1 MEETGRTVIRNL
13 TPSTPPLH
21 RVIIIAPNDAVCLA
35 PLPAGQELP
44 AHYQYWN
51 FKSRCRN
58 MQFAAR
64 PASSCLGL
72 ALWWLSGALYAATF
86 GLVSFI
92 FVGLLFLLCCAACYS
107 ARTADESRLSVVLTL
122 SSVVASVLFATF
134 LFILMSPF
142 ILPLAIV
149 ALASNVVRR
158 GLARAASAAVPAPLF
173 NSVSGGAAVPLPP
186 PSSDADGSAGGGISI
201 TIA

>member
-1 MEETGRTVIRNL
+1 MRTVIRKL
-13 TPSTPPLH
+13 TPSRRPPPPSSNH
-21 RVIIIAPNDAVCLA
+21 YNRSYDAVCLA

-51 FKSRCRN
+51 FQSRCRN

-72 ALWWLSGALYAATF
+72 AAWWLSGALYAATF

-92 FVGLLFLLCCAACYS
+92 LVGLLFLLCCAACYLPR
-107 ARTADESRLSVVLTL
+107 AADETRLSVVLTL

-142 ILPLAIV
+142 IVPLAIV

-158 GLARAASAAVPAPLF
+158 GLARAASAAVPAPLL
-173 NSVSGGAAVPLPP
+173 NSVGGGAGGPLPP
-186 PSSDADGSAGGGISI
+186 PPPSQTSLDAGGAGILI